1 MSYEMKLEQG
11 LSQQLNQFQIQSLN
25 ILSFDN
31 YELEK
36 FLQDEYAENPL
47 MEHKESGKDFF
58 TLRGNAGGYQDI
70 EQSDI
75 EDKKIEDPKAF
86 FMEQLNAK
94 DYTKE
99 EWSVMEYMVQCLEES
114 GLLLVSAE
122 EISKETGIEKNEC
135 EKLLNDL
142 KQLEPAG
149 VFAGSLSECL
159 LLQLEREG
167 KQDDNLKYIVE
178 NALEDIAAGHLSI
191 VSRTLNINTSQVR
204 KYIFEIQRLNPKP
217 LSGYSGGS
225 DQYIVPDV
233 LMEKDGEELKIRLND
248 DWIGDYS
255 INDYYVK
262 MMEQAEDS
270 ELKEYFRKKY
280 ERCRFIIMSI
290 EQRRDT
296 ILRISRAVLD
306 RQRDYFMEHKPLKP
320 MTMQSIADNIEMH
333 VSTVSRAVKGKY
345 IQYPGGT
352 IGMREIFHNTQTF
365 GNQEATTEEIK
376 EEIKRLVQE
385 EDKKKPL
392 SDSKIV
398 NLLEEKDMKI
408 SRRTVAKYRAQLG
421 IAGTTQRKE
430 ARR

>member
-11 LSQQLNQFQIQSLN
+11 LSQQLNQFQVQSLK

-47 MEHKESGKDFF
+47 MEHKESGKEFF
-58 TLRGNAGGYQDI
+58 TLHGNAGGYQDI

-75 EDKKIEDPKAF
+75 EDKKIEDPEAF

-94 DYTKE
+94 DYTKK
-99 EWSVMEYMVQCLEES
+99 EWNVMKYMAQCLEES
-114 GLLLVSAE
+114 GLLLVSTK
-122 EISKETGIEKNEC
+122 EISHKLGIEEKDC
-135 EKLLNDL
+135 ERLLDHL

-149 VFAGSLSECL
+149 VFAESVSECL

-167 KQDDNLKYIVE
+167 ILNDDLRYIVE
-178 NALEDIAAGHLSI
+178 NHLEDIAMGHLST
-191 VSRTLNINTSQVR
+191 VSRALDIKTSQVR
-204 KYIFEIQRLNPKP
+204 KYIFKIQELNPRP
-217 LSGYSGGS
+217 LSGYTGGT
-225 DQYIVPDV
+225 DQYIVPDI

-280 ERCRFIIMSI
+280 ERCRFIITSI
-290 EQRRDT
+290 EQRRET
-296 ILRISRAVLD
+296 MLKISNAILD
-306 RQRDYFMEHKPLKP
+306 YQREYFMNHKQLKP
-320 MTMQSIADNIEMH
+320 MTMQNIADDIEMH

-352 IGMREIFHNTQTF
+352 IGMRDIFNNTQTF
-365 GNQEATTEEIK
+365 GDQDSTTEEIK
-376 EEIKRLVQE
+376 EEIRRLVKE
-385 EDKKKPL
+385 EDNKKPL

-398 NLLEEKDMKI
+398 SLLEQKNMKI

-421 IAGTTQRKE
+421 IAGTTQRKIHE
-430 ARR
+430 